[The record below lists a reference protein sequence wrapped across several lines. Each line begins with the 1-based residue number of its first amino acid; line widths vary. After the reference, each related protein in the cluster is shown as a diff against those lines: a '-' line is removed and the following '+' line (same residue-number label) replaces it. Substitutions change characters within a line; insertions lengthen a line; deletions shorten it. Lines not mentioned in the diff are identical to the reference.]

1 MIHAMRIIP
10 LFDSWRN
17 KFPSS
22 YGLTIGYFWSL
33 VLFFFPFSILQTCSI
48 ATFLS
53 IKYSVPFVR
62 RGEYLIQSCHDFRQR
77 VMVLSWNEEKS
88 IALVDIP
95 WRGTSDL
102 IIFLSIAVLPMLTRL
117 LIDFYSYLNIENEK
131 ENNAILFR
139 FSYRGGIGVSS
150 SSSS

>member
-1 MIHAMRIIP
+1 
-10 LFDSWRN
+10 
-17 KFPSS
+17 
-22 YGLTIGYFWSL
+22 
-33 VLFFFPFSILQTCSI
+33 
-48 ATFLS
+48 
-53 IKYSVPFVR
+53 
-62 RGEYLIQSCHDFRQR
+62 
-77 VMVLSWNEEKS
+77 MVLSWNEEKS